1 VIDWW
6 KKKATNRYETL
17 KTEDRLRKEI
27 EVWTGDKEID
37 IIR

>member
-1 VIDWW
+1 VGWW

-17 KTEDRLRKEI
+17 QTENRIRSDI
-27 EVWTGDKEID
+27 EVWTGDKDID